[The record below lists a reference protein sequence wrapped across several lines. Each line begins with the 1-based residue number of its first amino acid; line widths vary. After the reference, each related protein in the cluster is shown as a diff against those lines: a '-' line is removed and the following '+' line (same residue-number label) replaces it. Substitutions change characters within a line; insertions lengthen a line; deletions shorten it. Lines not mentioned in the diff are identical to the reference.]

1 MAQEVTNFARF
12 YAAINALP
20 QVSDKDEFK
29 RQVVMQYTWNRTDSL
44 REMTRKEYSECCYA
58 LERLSGL
65 TEKRKR
71 ERSICLK
78 LMQEIG
84 IDTTDWARVNDFC
97 RHPRIAGKAFA
108 QISIEDLEALS
119 KKLRAIKRA
128 GGLKDKRQT
137 AESTTVYV
145 VATAPNNLK
154 S

>member
-65 TEKRKR
+65 TEK
-71 ERSICLK
+71 E
-78 LMQEIG
+78 E
-84 IDTTDWARVNDFC
+84 ARAEHLSEADARD
-97 RHPRIAGKAFA
+97 RHRHDRLG
-108 QISIEDLEALS
+108 
-119 KKLRAIKRA
+119 
-128 GGLKDKRQT
+128 
-137 AESTTVYV
+137 ESE
-145 VATAPNNLK
+145 
-154 S
+154 

>member
-1 MAQEVTNFARF
+1 
-12 YAAINALP
+12 
-20 QVSDKDEFK
+20 
-29 RQVVMQYTWNRTDSL
+29 
-44 REMTRKEYSECCYA
+44 MTRKEYSECCYA